1 MSAGLAKLGHV
12 AIDGTKMKANASKH
26 NAMSHER
33 MVKEEVR
40 LKAEVDQLIVLLLL
54 YLVLDQHDKRP
65 LVIDQPEENLDP
77 KSVFDELV
85 PDFRAARA
93 RRQVIVVTHN
103 ANLVVNTDADQIL
116 VATEKHETPGQRRG
130 PVSPRSPVL
139 PSALRHGT
147 WKPARPHRAPGVG
160 VPRCRR
166 RVAVRPYRAA
176 LASWSLLR
184 SLLFRGAVKRLDT
197 P

>member
-40 LKAEVDQLIVLLLL
+40 LKAEVEQLSAAAW
-54 YLVLDQHDKRP
+54 
-65 LVIDQPEENLDP
+65 NLEA
-77 KSVFDELV
+77 SE
-85 PDFRAARA
+85 AA
-93 RRQVIVVTHN
+93 
-103 ANLVVNTDADQIL
+103 
-116 VATEKHETPGQRRG
+116 
-130 PVSPRSPVL
+130 
-139 PSALRHGT
+139 PSSGCRC
-147 WKPARPHRAPGVG
+147 
-160 VPRCRR
+160 PRCRR